1 MSDQFIQ
8 RWLNNSDERAAEALY
23 QTHHKRVYRLAYA
36 LLGDVGDAE
45 EVMQDT
51 MVYALTRVK
60 SFDPQRASFTTWLH
74 TITVSRCRDRQRRK
88 RPAYVPFDGHTEG
101 ADRLENVV
109 AGTEEATIAR
119 ESRLELWKALDQLSP
134 KLREAIVLR
143 YWSGHTYQEVA
154 EILHCPLPTAQ
165 SRVRLAYD
173 QLRKLLGSA
182 GVPALGGENLQ

>member
-8 RWLNNSDERAAEALY
+8 RWLDNSDEQAAEALY

-36 LLGDVGDAE
+36 LLGDAGDAE

-60 SFDPQRASFTTWLH
+60 SFDPKRASFTTWLH

-88 RPAYVPFDGHTEG
+88 RPAYVPLDGHMER
-101 ADRLENVV
+101 ANHLENVV
-109 AGTEEATIAR
+109 ASPEEATIAR
-119 ESRLELWKALDQLSP
+119 ERRHELWKALDQLSP
-134 KLREAIVLR
+134 KLREAVVLR
-143 YWSGHTYQEVA
+143 YWSGHTYQEMA
-154 EILHCPLPTAQ
+154 EILHCPLSTAQ

-173 QLRKLLGSA
+173 QLRRLLDSA
-182 GVPALGGENLQ
+182 GLPALGGENLQ